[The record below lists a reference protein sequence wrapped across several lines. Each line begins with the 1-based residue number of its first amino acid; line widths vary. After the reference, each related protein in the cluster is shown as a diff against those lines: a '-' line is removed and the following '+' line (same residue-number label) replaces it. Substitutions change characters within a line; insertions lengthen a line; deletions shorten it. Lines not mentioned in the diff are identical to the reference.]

1 MLFNEEVSKR
11 AKTKVTLPAVGDYV
25 IANALTEDYRAA
37 RTERGEVEID
47 LSAGESV
54 ILIFGPHDVL
64 PAPRAVASVVPLH
77 PHFTLTLYDVRKAQ
91 SVRYEG
97 EHGEFFNVTA
107 PDRFPDFSGK
117 MRYTFSFEADGKDAL
132 LDLGRVGEV
141 ASLTVNG
148 IDAGIRICAPYT
160 FDLSGILKAGTN
172 TATVTVANS
181 LVWQHRDNFSPF
193 LPLPPSGLLGEIT
206 LKHLH

>member
-1 MLFNEEVSKR
+1 VIK
-11 AKTKVTLPAVGDYV
+11 LPCTGDYARLDLLNDVCVSGSTCDGSFKLSLQPNQSQIV
-25 IANALTEDYRAA
+25 IFGDKAGLSE
-37 RTERGEVEID
+37 EFEID
-47 LSAGESV
+47 EGVSIEPSYTLELADCENLKEFAFAGE
-54 ILIFGPHDVL
+54 FD
-64 PAPRAVASVVPLH
+64 R
-77 PHFTLTLYDVRKAQ
+77 
-91 SVRYEG
+91 
-97 EHGEFFNVTA
+97 FFNVNS
-107 PDRFPDFSGK
+107 PDFKPDFSGK